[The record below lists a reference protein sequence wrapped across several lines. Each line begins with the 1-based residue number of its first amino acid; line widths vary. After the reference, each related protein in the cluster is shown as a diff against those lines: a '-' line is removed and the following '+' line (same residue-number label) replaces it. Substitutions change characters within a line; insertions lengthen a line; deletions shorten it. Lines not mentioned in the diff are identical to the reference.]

1 MKIKMI
7 DKKYRDEAESRY
19 KEIIDRAFMYGDVM
33 EHTVIERTRSSS
45 TVADS
50 EYTINLKM
58 EFRSSEVDIDK
69 LEEAIRKIMDSL
81 K

>member
-1 MKIKMI
+1 MI
-7 DKKYRDEAESRY
+7 DKKYRDEAELRY
-19 KEIIDRAFMYGDVM
+19 KDIIDRAFMYGDVM

-50 EYTINLKM
+50 EYTINLKI

-69 LEEAIRKIMDSL
+69 LEEAIKKIMDSL
-81 K
+81 Q

>member
-1 MKIKMI
+1 MI
-7 DKKYRDEAESRY
+7 DKKYRDEAEGRY
-19 KEIIDRAFMYGDVM
+19 KDIIERAFMYGDVM

-69 LEEAIRKIMDSL
+69 LEEAIQKIMDSL
-81 K
+81 R

>member
-1 MKIKMI
+1 MI
-7 DKKYRDEAESRY
+7 DKKYRDEAEGRY
-19 KEIIDRAFMYGDVM
+19 KDITDRAFMYGDVM

-58 EFRSSEVDIDK
+58 EFRSSEIDIDK
-69 LEEAIRKIMDSL
+69 LEEAIQKIMDSL
-81 K
+81 Q

>member
-1 MKIKMI
+1 MI
-7 DKKYRDEAESRY
+7 DKKYRDEAELRY
-19 KEIIDRAFMYGDVM
+19 KDIIERAFMYGDVM

-69 LEEAIRKIMDSL
+69 LEDAIQKIMDSL
-81 K
+81 Q

>member
-1 MKIKMI
+1 MI
-7 DKKYRDEAESRY
+7 DKKYRDEAELRY
-19 KEIIDRAFMYGDVM
+19 NDIIDRAFMYGDVM

-69 LEEAIRKIMDSL
+69 LEEAIQKIMDSL
-81 K
+81 Q

>member
-1 MKIKMI
+1 MI
-7 DKKYRDEAESRY
+7 DYRDDAELLY
-19 KEIIDRAFMYGDVM
+19 KDIIDRAFMYGDVM
-33 EHTVIERTRSSS
+33 KHTVIERTRSSS

-69 LEEAIRKIMDSL
+69 LEEAIQKIMDSL
-81 K
+81 Q

>member
-1 MKIKMI
+1 MI
-7 DKKYRDEAESRY
+7 DKKYRDEAQIRY
-19 KEIIDRAFMYGDVM
+19 KEIIDKAFMYGDVM

-58 EFRSSEVDIDK
+58 EFRSSEVDINK
-69 LEEAIRKIMDSL
+69 LEEAIQKIMDSL
-81 K
+81 Q

>member
-1 MKIKMI
+1 MI
-7 DKKYRDEAESRY
+7 DKKYRDEAELLY
-19 KEIIDRAFMYGDVM
+19 KDIIDRAFMYGDVM

-69 LEEAIRKIMDSL
+69 LEAAIQKIIDSL
-81 K
+81 Q

>member
-1 MKIKMI
+1 MI
-7 DKKYRDEAESRY
+7 DKKYRDEAELRY
-19 KEIIDRAFMYGDVM
+19 KDIIDRAFMYGDVM
-33 EHTVIERTRSSS
+33 EHTVIERARSSS

-69 LEEAIRKIMDSL
+69 LEEAIQKIMDSL
-81 K
+81 R

>member
-1 MKIKMI
+1 MI
-7 DKKYRDEAESRY
+7 DKKYRDEAELRY
-19 KEIIDRAFMYGDVM
+19 KDIIERAFMYGDVM

-69 LEEAIRKIMDSL
+69 LEEAIQKIMDSL
-81 K
+81 Q

>member
-1 MKIKMI
+1 MI
-7 DKKYRDEAESRY
+7 DEKYRDEAEARY
-19 KEIIDRAFMYGDVM
+19 MDIIDMAFIYGDVM

-69 LEEAIRKIMDSL
+69 LEEAIQKIMDSL
-81 K
+81 Q

>member
-1 MKIKMI
+1 MI
-7 DKKYRDEAESRY
+7 DKKYRDEAEGRY
-19 KEIIDRAFMYGDVM
+19 KGIIERAFMYGDVM

-69 LEEAIRKIMDSL
+69 LEEAIQKIMDSL
-81 K
+81 Q

>member
-1 MKIKMI
+1 MI
-7 DKKYRDEAESRY
+7 DKNYRDEAELRY
-19 KEIIDRAFMYGDVM
+19 KDIIDRAFMYGDVM

-69 LEEAIRKIMDSL
+69 LEEAIQKIMDSL
-81 K
+81 Q

>member
-1 MKIKMI
+1 MI
-7 DKKYRDEAESRY
+7 DKKYRDEAEGRC
-19 KEIIDRAFMYGDVM
+19 KDIIDRAFMYGDVM

-69 LEEAIRKIMDSL
+69 LEEAIQKIIDSL
-81 K
+81 Q

>member
-1 MKIKMI
+1 MI
-7 DKKYRDEAESRY
+7 DYRDEAELLY
-19 KEIIDRAFMYGDVM
+19 KDIIDRAFMYGDVM

-58 EFRSSEVDIDK
+58 EFRSSEVDISK
-69 LEEAIRKIMDSL
+69 LEEAIQNLMDS
-81 K
+81 

>member
-1 MKIKMI
+1 MI
-7 DKKYRDEAESRY
+7 DKKYRDEAELRY
-19 KEIIDRAFMYGDVM
+19 KDIIDRAFMYGDVM

-50 EYTINLKM
+50 EYAINLKM

-69 LEEAIRKIMDSL
+69 LEEAIQKIMDSL
-81 K
+81 Q

>member
-1 MKIKMI
+1 MI
-7 DKKYRDEAESRY
+7 DKKYRDEAELRY
-19 KEIIDRAFMYGDVM
+19 KDIIDRAFMYGDVM

-50 EYTINLKM
+50 EYTINLKL

-69 LEEAIRKIMDSL
+69 LEEAIQKIMDSL
-81 K
+81 Q

>member
-1 MKIKMI
+1 MI
-7 DKKYRDEAESRY
+7 DKKYRDEAEVRY
-19 KEIIDRAFMYGDVM
+19 KDIIDRAFMYGDVM

-69 LEEAIRKIMDSL
+69 LEEAIQKIMDSL
-81 K
+81 Q

>member
-1 MKIKMI
+1 MI
-7 DKKYRDEAESRY
+7 DKKYRDEAELRY
-19 KEIIDRAFMYGDVM
+19 KDIIERAFMYGDVM

-58 EFRSSEVDIDK
+58 EFRSSEVDINK
-69 LEEAIRKIMDSL
+69 LEEAIQKIMDSL
-81 K
+81 Q

>member
-1 MKIKMI
+1 MI
-7 DKKYRDEAESRY
+7 DKKYRDEAELRY
-19 KEIIDRAFMYGDVM
+19 KDIIERAFMYGDVM

-69 LEEAIRKIMDSL
+69 LEEAIQKIMDSL

>member
-1 MKIKMI
+1 MI
-7 DKKYRDEAESRY
+7 DKKYRDEAELRY
-19 KEIIDRAFMYGDVM
+19 KDIIERAFMYGDVM

-69 LEEAIRKIMDSL
+69 LEEAIQKIMDSL
-81 K
+81 R

>member
-1 MKIKMI
+1 MI
-7 DKKYRDEAESRY
+7 DKKYRDEAET
-19 KEIIDRAFMYGDVM
+19 KHKAIIDRAFMYGDVM

-69 LEEAIRKIMDSL
+69 LEEAIQKIMDSL
-81 K
+81 Q

>member
-1 MKIKMI
+1 MI
-7 DKKYRDEAESRY
+7 DKKYRDEAELLY
-19 KEIIDRAFMYGDVM
+19 KAIIDRAFMYGDVM

-58 EFRSSEVDIDK
+58 EFISSEVDIDK
-69 LEEAIRKIMDSL
+69 LEEAIQKIMDSL
-81 K
+81 Q

>member
-1 MKIKMI
+1 MI
-7 DKKYRDEAESRY
+7 DKKYRDEAELRY
-19 KEIIDRAFMYGDVM
+19 KDIIDRAFMYEDVM

-69 LEEAIRKIMDSL
+69 LEEAIQKIMDSL
-81 K
+81 Q

>member
-1 MKIKMI
+1 MI
-7 DKKYRDEAESRY
+7 DYRDRDEAHTLY
-19 KEIIDRAFMYGDVM
+19 KDIIDKAFMYGDVM

-58 EFRSSEVDIDK
+58 EFRSSEVDISK
-69 LEEAIRKIMDSL
+69 LEEAIQNLMDS
-81 K
+81 

>member
-1 MKIKMI
+1 MI
-7 DKKYRDEAESRY
+7 DKKYRDEAEIRY

-58 EFRSSEVDIDK
+58 EFRSSEVDINK
-69 LEEAIRKIMDSL
+69 LEEAIQKIMDSL
-81 K
+81 Q

>member
-1 MKIKMI
+1 MI
-7 DKKYRDEAESRY
+7 DKKYRDEAEGRY
-19 KEIIDRAFMYGDVM
+19 KDIIDRAFMYGDVM

-69 LEEAIRKIMDSL
+69 LEEAIKKIMDSL
-81 K
+81 Q

>member
-1 MKIKMI
+1 MI
-7 DKKYRDEAESRY
+7 DKKYRDEAELRY
-19 KEIIDRAFMYGDVM
+19 KDIIDRAFMYGDVM
-33 EHTVIERTRSSS
+33 EHMVIERTRSSS

-69 LEEAIRKIMDSL
+69 LEEAIQKIMDSL
-81 K
+81 Q

>member
-1 MKIKMI
+1 MI
-7 DKKYRDEAESRY
+7 DKKYRDEAEFRY
-19 KEIIDRAFMYGDVM
+19 KDIIDRAFMYGDVM
-33 EHTVIERTRSSS
+33 EHIVIERTRSSS

-69 LEEAIRKIMDSL
+69 LEEAIQKIMDSL
-81 K
+81 Q

>member
-1 MKIKMI
+1 
-7 DKKYRDEAESRY
+7 
-19 KEIIDRAFMYGDVM
+19 MYGDVM

-69 LEEAIRKIMDSL
+69 LEEAIQKIMDSL
-81 K
+81 Q

>member
-1 MKIKMI
+1 MI
-7 DKKYRDEAESRY
+7 DKKYRDEAEARY

-69 LEEAIRKIMDSL
+69 LEEAIQKIMDSL
-81 K
+81 Q

>member
-1 MKIKMI
+1 MI
-7 DKKYRDEAESRY
+7 DKKYRDEAELRY
-19 KEIIDRAFMYGDVM
+19 KDIIDRAFMYGDVM

-69 LEEAIRKIMDSL
+69 LEEAIQKIMDSL
-81 K
+81 R

>member
-1 MKIKMI
+1 MII
-7 DKKYRDEAESRY
+7 DKKYRDEAELRY
-19 KEIIDRAFMYGDVM
+19 KDIIERAFMYGDVM

-69 LEEAIRKIMDSL
+69 LEEAIQKIMDSL
-81 K
+81 Q